1 VGPLNGIRIVEI
13 AGIGPGQFCG
23 MLLADMGASV
33 LRIDRLESTD
43 LGVAMPPRY
52 NLMNRSRPVVPLDLR
67 RPEGVE
73 LVLDLCA
80 GADALFEGFR
90 PGVMERL
97 GLGPEQCMARNPRL
111 VYGRMT
117 GWGQDGPLAERAGHD
132 PNYIAL
138 AGVLGS
144 IGERGGPP
152 VYPLNLVGDFG
163 GGGAYMALGLLAG
176 ILEASRSG
184 QGQVVDAAMVDGAA
198 SLMTLFH
205 GLAAAGLWKD
215 ERGSNVLDGGAPFL
229 RPYETA
235 DGGHVV
241 VGALE
246 GRFFRELLDRLGI
259 DDLDP
264 AWQYDRR
271 RWPEI
276 ERRLAE
282 VFRSRTR
289 AEWVEAFEGSDAC
302 CAPVLSLTEATRHP
316 HNVARGTYVEVDG
329 IVQPAPAPRFSRT
342 PSAAPRPPASAGTG
356 AASALAEWNVPA
368 ERVSALCAAG
378 VLRVGPE

>member
-1 VGPLNGIRIVEI
+1 
-13 AGIGPGQFCG
+13 
-23 MLLADMGASV
+23 
-33 LRIDRLESTD
+33 
-43 LGVAMPPRY
+43 
-52 NLMNRSRPVVPLDLR
+52 
-67 RPEGVE
+67 
-73 LVLDLCA
+73 
-80 GADALFEGFR
+80 
-90 PGVMERL
+90 
-97 GLGPEQCMARNPRL
+97 
-111 VYGRMT
+111 
-117 GWGQDGPLAERAGHD
+117 
-132 PNYIAL
+132 
-138 AGVLGS
+138 
-144 IGERGGPP
+144 
-152 VYPLNLVGDFG
+152 
-163 GGGAYMALGLLAG
+163 
-176 ILEASRSG
+176 
-184 QGQVVDAAMVDGAA
+184 
-198 SLMTLFH
+198 
-205 GLAAAGLWKD
+205 
-215 ERGSNVLDGGAPFL
+215 VLDGGAPFL

-302 CAPVLSLTEATRHP
+302 CAPVLSLSEATRHP

-368 ERVSALCAAG
+368 ERVSALCEAG
-378 VLRVGPE
+378 VLRVGRP